1 MLVELAAPAF
11 PAAFRRSRSE
21 SLGEPPSGSGQNNVI
36 GDTPSVFATVS
47 VLNGWLANLWTRPFR
62 GGGPR
67 SAKSPSPVPPLP
79 ELMLPELPAD
89 EKYNAPDATT
99 SLTA

>member
-1 MLVELAAPAF
+1 MLVELAATAF
-11 PAAFRRSRSE
+11 PAAFRRNRSY
-21 SLGEPPSGSGQNNVI
+21 SFAEPPSGSDQNNVI

-47 VLNGWLANLWTRPFR
+47 VLNGWLPNLWTRPFSSVV
-62 GGGPR
+62 PL
-67 SAKSPSPVPPLP
+67 SAKSPSHVPPLP